1 LSQLTSDIGKADWEN
16 PWERFTD
23 VKDMD
28 NEPRAGERD
37 WDAGPALTA
46 GIGDEIP
53 EGRGPQ

>member
-1 LSQLTSDIGKADWEN
+1 MLGHGDDWEN

-23 VKDMD
+23 VRDMD